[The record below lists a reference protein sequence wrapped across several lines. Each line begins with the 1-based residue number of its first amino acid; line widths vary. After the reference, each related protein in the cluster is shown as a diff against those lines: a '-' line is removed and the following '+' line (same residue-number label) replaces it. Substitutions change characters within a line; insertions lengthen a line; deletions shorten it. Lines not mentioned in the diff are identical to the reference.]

1 MAAGIVGEIAF
12 HGDQADLST
21 VCRMSEAMTHVPY
34 GFGTCT
40 WGWVALGH
48 RRHGAAPAS
57 PGAAQPLVDDRL
69 GLGLVLAGEIANRKA
84 LREELD
90 GDFPFRSA
98 EGPEVALAAY
108 RQWGEQFLARLE
120 GSFALAVV
128 DAFREK
134 VLLAR
139 DVEGST
145 PLYLARGPG
154 LVRFASTVESLHAV
168 GGPHPSNG
176 VRPAP
181 PATVLVFE
189 PSGRSLERTQ
199 GNPDRDAWLTDC
211 PGR

>member
-1 MAAGIVGEIAF
+1 MAAGIVGEVAF

-21 VCRMSEAMTHVPY
+21 VCRMSEAMTQTPY
-34 GFGTCT
+34 GFGTCS

-48 RRHGAAPAS
+48 RRHGAAPATH
-57 PGAAQPLVDDRL
+57 AATQPLVDDRL
-69 GLGLVLAGEIANRKA
+69 GLGIVLTGDLSNRES

-90 GDFPFRSA
+90 GDFPFRNS
-98 EGPEVALAAY
+98 EDTEVALAAY
-108 RQWGEQFLARLE
+108 HQWGEHFVERLE

-139 DVEGST
+139 DAEGT
-145 PLYLARGPG
+145 RPLYLARGPG
-154 LVRFASTVESLHAV
+154 LVRFASTADSLHAV
-168 GGPHPSNG
+168 GGPYPSNG
-176 VRPAP
+176 VEPVP

-189 PSGRSLERTQ
+189 PSGRAIERPQ
-199 GNPDRDAWLTDC
+199 RNADRASRLSDC

>member
-1 MAAGIVGEIAF
+1 MATGIVGEIAF
-12 HGDQADLST
+12 HGDQADLAT
-21 VCRMSEAMTHVPY
+21 VCRMSEAMTHAPY
-34 GFGTCT
+34 GFATCT

-57 PGAAQPLVDDRL
+57 HDAVQPFVEDRL
-69 GLGLVLAGEIANRKA
+69 GLGIVLAGDIANREA

-90 GDFPFRSA
+90 GDYPFRGRES
-98 EGPEVALAAY
+98 PEIALAAY
-108 RQWGEQFLARLE
+108 HQWGEDFLPRLA

-139 DVEGST
+139 DVDGNA

-154 LVRFASTVESLHAV
+154 LVRFASTAESLRAV

-176 VRPAP
+176 VGPAP
-181 PATVLVFE
+181 AGTVLVIE
-189 PSGRSLERTQ
+189 PSGRSIERSHD
-199 GNPDRDAWLTDC
+199 PRD
-211 PGR
+211 PGSDA